1 MNELRFS
8 NWIQFKIFFSI
19 HCNGNKC
26 VSTCGFLSAAVI
38 FYWINIKLFQ
48 VYTFYRHEIS
58 NCSHFCSQLE
68 VTTWKC
74 VKIVHLQNFELF
86 NSPTESTYEV
96 ELCDAWYIHFC
107 TRIVGFC
114 QLFDKWT
121 LLIRP
126 SCSLKKPTEMKQRLI
141 TDNLQMKTFI
151 IYGTSILND
160 DQSTLWPT

>member
-1 MNELRFS
+1 MNP
-8 NWIQFKIFFSI
+8 IQDFFSI
-19 HCNGNKC
+19 HCNGIKC
-26 VSTCGFLSAAVI
+26 DSTCGFLSGAVI

-48 VYTFYRHEIS
+48 VYTFYRHKIS
-58 NCSHFCSQLE
+58 NCSQLE
-68 VTTWKC
+68 VTTWKR

-86 NSPTESTYEV
+86 NFPTESTNGV
-96 ELCDAWYIHFC
+96 ELCMVQWYIHFC

-126 SCSLKKPTEMKQRLI
+126 SRSLKKPTEMKQRLI

-151 IYGTSILND
+151 IYSTSILND